1 MSMTLT
7 AEQIEGFHRDGFTV
21 VHDFVD
27 RGICDDLRERAL
39 GLVDEW
45 EPGVERTVFTTDE
58 QERHSN
64 REFLSSGGRIWCFFE
79 DGALDDS
86 GELTRPKELAIN
98 KIGHAQH
105 DLDPVFEAFSYT
117 DELAGV
123 AADIG
128 LADALALQSMYIFK
142 QPGIGGEV
150 ACHQDS
156 TFLYTD
162 PLSVTGFWFA
172 LEDAT
177 IDNG

>member
-1 MSMTLT
+1 MATTLT
-7 AEQIEGFHRDGFTV
+7 EEQIEGYHRDGFTV
-21 VHDFVD
+21 VRDFVD
-27 RGICDDLRERAL
+27 RDTCAELRERAL

-64 REFLSSGGRIWCFFE
+64 KEFLSSGGRIWCFFE
-79 DGALDDS
+79 DGALDDA

-105 DLDPVFEAFSYT
+105 DLDPVFESFSYT
-117 DELAGV
+117 DDLAGV

-128 LADALALQSMYIFK
+128 LVDALALQSMYIFK

-172 LEDAT
+172 
-177 IDNG
+177 